1 MVVSEVQAQFD
12 LNFEA
17 LPRTPGIHVSTL
29 LKEVCLNLGLWKRED
44 EDELDVINARF
55 RASRGEDIVRMYPAV
70 ICRVAVG
77 LAWERFYGLQQEIN
91 FHGIGEL
98 TRCGIIGTPDG
109 LEFDD
114 LGCIVHELKATWKSS
129 RDDRED
135 PQERLMREYY
145 WTAQVASYAALS
157 TVGEIEVSNPNL
169 VTRGMLHVLY
179 LMGNY
184 RGSGPQ
190 LKVYSLTYRPEE
202 IVANW
207 RLLSVKAN
215 QAREELRREME
226 DAAI

>member
-1 MVVSEVQAQFD
+1 MTINEVQAHFD

-17 LPRTPGIHVSTL
+17 LPRTPGIHVSHL
-29 LKEVCLNLGLWKRED
+29 LKEICLNLGLWKRED

-55 RASRGEDIVRMYPAV
+55 QASRGEDIVRLYPAV

-77 LAWERFYGLQQEIN
+77 LAWEQFYGRQQDIN

-98 TRCGIIGTPDG
+98 ARYGIIGTPDG

-114 LGCIVHELKATWKSS
+114 EGAIIHELKATWKSS
-129 RDDRED
+129 RDDREE
-135 PQERLMREYY
+135 PQERLLREYY

-157 TVGEIEVSNPNL
+157 TVGEIDVSNPGL
-169 VTRGMLHVLY
+169 VTRGMLHVIY
-179 LMGNY
+179 LNGNY

-190 LKVYSLTYRPEE
+190 LKVYQITYRPEE

-207 RLLSVKAN
+207 RMLMTKAE
-215 QAREELRREME
+215 QERLTPMLEELRGL
-226 DAAI
+226 